1 MKTYDILN
9 AGPRHRFTVNGR
21 LVHNSTSEGPQAANL
36 PSAGPSGHACPS
48 CGTYFSVGVVCPGCG
63 WVAPPGK
70 PHDEWVVPP
79 GKAAEQ
85 ALEVMAT
92 RDVNAVERRFG
103 SALHAV
109 AGCLRGLYCA
119 APGKDLI
126 SSDYNSIEAVGLAMI
141 SGEQWRIDTF
151 RTHGKIYEA
160 SAATAYGVPF
170 EEFMT
175 HRGYTHEQL
184 QHPEW
189 WTLRPENKGSHHP
202 LRKKGKINEL
212 ACLGA
217 DTLVLT
223 DQGYVPIINVTKEH
237 KLWDGIEWVSHE
249 GLLQKGNRETLSL
262 DGVEITPDHLV
273 NSSGSWMAAELLA
286 SSASTL
292 SQALATGSA
301 NLPAS
306 ATTGAGRP
314 RCGTCSVGSQTLRP
328 VFDIA
333 HAGPRNRFTIATDS
347 GHLLVHNCGYGGWLG
362 SAHAFGMPGTDEE
375 ITDGILKWRA
385 ASPSVVWLWG
395 GQTLGKANDI
405 RKTGD
410 RWDRSPFYFGVEGA
424 YIAALLDKGHEYPVN
439 RMDGTATGISFIYL
453 DDTLH
458 CKLPSPN
465 HTIKYHRPK
474 LAQGRRSGELLMS
487 YEGWN
492 TNPKN
497 GPKGWIRKDTWGS
510 RVVENIN
517 QAICRDI
524 LRHAVRRLEPNGY
537 PVVMH
542 TYDEIVS
549 EVDKGF
555 GSHEEFERLVEER
568 PPWAHD
574 WPIRAPDSWRG
585 HRYRK
590 A

>member
-48 CGTYFSVGVVCPGCG
+48 CSTYFSVGVVCPGCG

-212 ACLGA
+212 AL
-217 DTLVLT
+217 
-223 DQGYVPIINVTKEH
+223 
-237 KLWDGIEWVSHE
+237 
-249 GLLQKGNRETLSL
+249 
-262 DGVEITPDHLV
+262 
-273 NSSGSWMAAELLA
+273 
-286 SSASTL
+286 
-292 SQALATGSA
+292 
-301 NLPAS
+301 
-306 ATTGAGRP
+306 
-314 RCGTCSVGSQTLRP
+314 
-328 VFDIA
+328 
-333 HAGPRNRFTIATDS
+333 
-347 GHLLVHNCGYGGWLG
+347 GYGGWLG

-410 RWDRSPFYFGVEGA
+410 RWDRGPFYFGVEGA
-424 YIAALLDKGHEYPVN
+424 YTAALLDKGREYPVE
-439 RMDGTATGISFIYL
+439 RMNGTPTGVSFIYVE
-453 DDTLH
+453 DTLY

-465 HTIKYHRPK
+465 HTIKYHRPR

-524 LRHAVRRLEPNGY
+524 LRPAVRRLEANGY

-555 GSHEEFERLVEER
+555 GSHEEFERLVEDR